1 MTLPKSGGS
10 EWAASQATPWAT
22 VNQSMRRLDATL
34 NRWIVVDDDL
44 TAPPG
49 SCADGANYFIAATA
63 TGAWAG
69 QDGKLATA
77 VGANASNGW
86 LFTTIAVEGYVI
98 YLQDEDLEKRYNG
111 SSWVTLNAGVA
122 EASASEIRTGTATDK
137 YISPSKMFAA
147 AAPAALTSGTT
158 ITPDGNNG
166 MNFTLTIAHTA
177 TLANPSNFKVGQSG
191 VIEITQDGSGNHTL
205 AYGSNW
211 KFPGGAPVL
220 STAAG
225 AIDLLAYFVVASG
238 RILATLTKAYSS

>member
-1 MTLPKSGGS
+1 MTYPKSGGA
-10 EWAASQATPWAT
+10 EWGAAQATPWTT

-34 NRWIVVDDDL
+34 NRWVVVDDDL

-63 TGAWAG
+63 TGAWSG

-77 VGANASNGW
+77 VGLNAANGW
-86 LFTTIAVEGYVI
+86 LFTTIAVEGYVL

-111 SSWVTLNAGVA
+111 SSWVTLNAAVA
-122 EASASEIRTGTATDK
+122 EASVSEIRTGSATDK
-137 YISPSKMFAA
+137 YISPDKMFKAA
-147 AAPAALTSGTT
+147 EPASLTSATT
-158 ITPDGNNG
+158 VTPNGNNG
-166 MNFTLTIAHTA
+166 MNFTLTLGHNA

-191 VIEITQDGSGNHTL
+191 IIEITQDTGGGFTL

-225 AIDLLAYFVVASG
+225 AIDVLAYYVVASG

>member
-1 MTLPKSGGS
+1 MTLPKTGGS
-10 EWAASQATPWAT
+10 EWAAAQATPWLT
-22 VNQSMRRLDATL
+22 VNESMRRLDAAIS
-34 NRWIVVDDDL
+34 RWVVVDDDL

-63 TGAWAG
+63 TGAWVG

-86 LFTTIAVEGYVI
+86 LFTTIAVEGNVI
-98 YLQDEDLEKRYNG
+98 YLQDENLEKRYDG
-111 SSWVTLNAGVA
+111 ASWTPLNAAVS
-122 EASASEIRTGTATDK
+122 EASVSEIWAGSATDK
-137 YISPSKMFAA
+137 YISPDKMFDA
-147 AAPAALTSGTT
+147 AAPSALTSGTT
-158 ITPDGNNG
+158 ITPNGNNG
-166 MNFTLTIAHTA
+166 LNFTLTIAHTA

-191 VIEITQDGSGNHTL
+191 IIEITQDGSGGHTL
-205 AYGSNW
+205 AYGSDW